1 MTDLFDDLKNGLAGR
16 YELDR
21 QIGEGGMAMVYL
33 ATDLKHDRQVAVKV
47 LRPEVGAVVG
57 ADRFLREI
65 RVTAQ
70 LQHPHI
76 LPLFDS
82 GAIGS
87 YLYYVMPLVQG
98 GSLRGRLEREGPLPV
113 DETVNMIRALA
124 SALDY
129 AHRHGVLHRDIKPE
143 NILLHDGQPMLADF
157 GIALAVASA
166 GGPQRLTGTGISMGT
181 PSYMS
186 PEQVSGD
193 RHLDAR
199 SDIYALACV
208 AYELLSGDPPFV
220 GPTAQAVLAAVLT
233 STPTPLNER
242 RPTAPLSLVA
252 AVHRGLQRLPADRF
266 ATAAE
271 FGTALTTGPQTI
283 IAIAPPPGPLMRGRW
298 PVAVAAVVGL
308 VLGIGATLL
317 LRPTPRMP
325 AARWTIPL
333 PVAVALEGPGV
344 SAGQPGVA
352 LSPRGGRLAFIAAR
366 GGATVLAAKMLDG
379 DSVVTYPG
387 TEGAAYPF
395 FSPDG
400 RWIAF
405 LAGGLLRKVPASG
418 GSPTTLTTADRVT
431 GALWPATDR
440 IFLLDNG
447 GFDLRRLS
455 GSGATVDST
464 LHLSTQFGTPGILPG
479 GDWAAGELSS
489 GQLAL
494 LSLKD
499 GSELAVTRRGVLP
512 FDSVSQ
518 ADLLFGES
526 PQYLRS
532 GHLLYGTGDGVLA
545 AMPFDGSARRVL
557 GEPAPIVNGMRME
570 GGYGCAE
577 FAVADDGTLIYVP
590 GRNQLYV
597 NIAFVAANGRFDT
610 LPVPRG
616 PYTQTRISPDGTRL
630 AVQMR
635 NPIGGWQVMVFDMSS
650 GVRQIVPVAG
660 NYRAFPSSWLSNRD
674 LMIGIW
680 DPVQFLNY
688 GLRLQSLETGKWSD
702 IRLHGASYL
711 TPAPDGKSFVFS
723 DWRSGDMFLRAL
735 SEQDT
740 VRTPVPAKGFAAS
753 FSPDGRWLA
762 WGAIDGSVAASPVPP
777 TGAVYP
783 VAERGQFPLWTP
795 KGDAVVYRDGNRY
808 YRSPITTAGGFRA
821 GRAEVLAEGPFMGS
835 FAWTNAISPAG
846 RLLVLLSSP
855 ERESAFLG
863 AITSFPDIVSRMTTT
878 KIR

>member
-1 MTDLFDDLKNGLAGR
+1 VTDLFADLKNGLAGR
-16 YELDR
+16 YELDG

-33 ATDLKHDRQVAVKV
+33 ATDQKHDRQVAVKV

-98 GSLRGRLEREGPLPV
+98 GSLRNRLEREGPLPV
-113 DETVNMIRALA
+113 EETVSMIRALA

-166 GGPQRLTGTGISMGT
+166 GGPRRLTGTGISMGT

-208 AYELLSGDPPFV
+208 AYELLTGDPPFV

-233 STPTPLNER
+233 GTPTPLNER

-271 FGTALTTGPQTI
+271 FGTALTTGAQTI
-283 IAIAPPPGPLMRGRW
+283 IAMTAPRPALLRVRW
-298 PVAVAAVVGL
+298 PVAAGVAAGL
-308 VLGIGATLL
+308 LLGVTASVL
-317 LRPTPRMP
+317 LRPLTRMP
-325 AARWTIPL
+325 AGRWTIPL
-333 PVAVALEGPGV
+333 PLPAALEGPGV
-344 SAGQPGVA
+344 SAGQVGIA
-352 LSPRGGRLAFIAAR
+352 LAPKGGRLAYIASR
-366 GGATVLAAKMLDG
+366 GNTTVLATKTLDG
-379 DSVVTYPG
+379 DSVTTFPG

-400 RWIAF
+400 QWIGF
-405 LAGGLLRKVPASG
+405 IAGGVLRKVPAAG
-418 GSPTTLTTADRVT
+418 GSSITLTTADRVT
-431 GALWPATDR
+431 GALWPAPDR
-440 IFLLDNG
+440 IVLIENG
-447 GFDLRRLS
+447 GFDLHRLTA
-455 GSGATVDST
+455 SGAIADST
-464 LHLSTQFGTPGILPG
+464 LHLTTQFGAPGLLPG
-479 GDWAAGELSS
+479 GSWAAGELSS

-494 LSLKD
+494 LSLSS
-499 GSELAVTRRGVLP
+499 GTEFAVTRRGVLP
-512 FDSVSQ
+512 MDSVGQ
-518 ADLLFGES
+518 ADLLFGSS
-526 PQYLRS
+526 PQYLSS
-532 GHLLYGTGDGVLA
+532 GHLVYGTGDGVLA

-557 GEPAPIVNGMRME
+557 GESVPIVTGMRME

-577 FAVADDGTLIYVP
+577 FAVSDDGTLVYVP

-597 NIAFVAANGRFDT
+597 NIAFVGPNGRFDT

-616 PYTQTRISPDGTRL
+616 PYTQTRISPDGNRL

-635 NPIGGWQVMVFDMSS
+635 NPVGGWQVLIFDLSN
-650 GVRQIVPVAG
+650 GVRQTVPVAG
-660 NYRAFPSSWLSNRD
+660 NYRAFPSSWMSNRD

-740 VRTPVPAKGFAAS
+740 ARTPVPAKGFAAS
-753 FSPDGRWLA
+753 FSPDGRWLV
-762 WGAIDGSVAASPVPP
+762 WGAIDGSIAASPVPP

-795 KGDAVVYRDGNRY
+795 HGDAVVYRDGTRY
-808 YRSPITTAGGFRA
+808 YRSPITTVGGFRA
-821 GRAEVLAEGPFMGS
+821 GRAEVMAEGPFMGS
-835 FAWTNAISPAG
+835 FAWTDAISPTG

-855 ERESAFLG
+855 EHETRTLG
-863 AITSFPDIVSRMTTT
+863 AITSFPEIVRRNTPSRTP
-878 KIR
+878 

>member
-1 MTDLFDDLKNGLAGR
+1 MDSPLQAIKNGLAGR
-16 YELDR
+16 YEVDR
-21 QIGEGGMAMVYL
+21 QIGEGGMAMVFL

-47 LRPEVGAVVG
+47 LRPEVSAVVG

-82 GAIGS
+82 GASDG

-98 GSLRGRLEREGPLPV
+98 GSLRNRLEREGPLPV
-113 DETVNMIRALA
+113 EETVSMVRALA
-124 SALDY
+124 GALDY
-129 AHRHGVLHRDIKPE
+129 AHRHGVLHRDLKPE

-157 GIALAVASA
+157 GIALAVAGA

-208 AYELLSGDPPFV
+208 AYELLTGEPPFV

-233 STPTPLNER
+233 GAPPPLEER
-242 RPTAPLSLVA
+242 RATAPPALVA
-252 AVHRGLQRLPADRF
+252 AIHRGLQRLPADRF

-271 FGTALTTGPQTI
+271 FAAALTTGPQTV
-283 IAIAPPPGPLMRGRW
+283 IALAPRRASRLKWLVPVAAGAGLLAGIGLALLIAPSARAPVGRW
-298 PVAVAAVVGL
+298 N
-308 VLGIGATLL
+308 
-317 LRPTPRMP
+317 
-325 AARWTIPL
+325 IPL
-333 PVAVALEGPGV
+333 PLPVPLALEGSGV
-344 SAGQPGVA
+344 SAGQVGIA
-352 LSPRGGRLAFIAAR
+352 LAPVGARLAYVAAR
-366 GGATVLAAKMLDG
+366 GSTTVLAAKALDG
-379 DSVVTYPG
+379 DSVVTFAG

-400 RWIAF
+400 EWIAF
-405 LAGGLLRKVPASG
+405 IAGGLLRKVSAAG
-418 GSPTTLTTADRVT
+418 GNPITLGTVDRVT
-431 GALWPATDR
+431 GAAWPTPDR
-440 IFLLDNG
+440 ILLIENG
-447 GFDLRRLS
+447 GFNLRTLS
-455 GSGATVDST
+455 ASGATADST
-464 LHLSTQFGTPGILPG
+464 IHLTTQFGTPDVLPG
-479 GDWAAGELSS
+479 GKWAVGELSS

-494 LSLKD
+494 LSISD
-499 GSELAVTRRGVLP
+499 GTEFAITRRGVLP
-512 FDSVSQ
+512 MDSVGQ
-518 ADLLFGES
+518 ADLLFGAS
-526 PQYLRS
+526 PRYLPS
-532 GHLLYGTGDGVLA
+532 GFLVYGTGDGVLA
-545 AMPFDGSARRVL
+545 AMPFDASSRRVK
-557 GEPAPIVNGMRME
+557 GESVPIVTGVRME
-570 GGYGCAE
+570 GGFGCTE
-577 FAVADDGTLIYVP
+577 FAVSDDGTLVYVP
-590 GRNQLYV
+590 GGNQLYV
-597 NIAFVAANGRFDT
+597 HIAFAGPNGRFDT
-610 LPVPRG
+610 IPVPRG
-616 PYTQTRISPDGTRL
+616 PYTQTRISPDGTKL

-635 NPIGGWQVMVFDMSS
+635 NPVGGWQVMIFDMSN
-650 GVRQIVPVAG
+650 GVRQTVPVAG

-702 IRLHGASYL
+702 LRLRGASYL

-723 DWRSGDMFLRAL
+723 DWRSGNLFLQSL
-735 SEQDT
+735 SDQDT
-740 VRTPVPAKGFAAS
+740 ARTPIPAKGFAAS
-753 FSPDGRWLA
+753 FSPDGRWLV

-795 KGDAVVYRDGNRY
+795 RGDAVIYRDGSRF
-808 YRSPITTAGGFRA
+808 YRSPISTVGGFRA
-821 GRAEVLAEGPFMGS
+821 GRAEVLTEGPFLGS
-835 FAWTNAISPAG
+835 FAWTDAISPSG

-855 ERESAFLG
+855 ERETRTLG
-863 AITSFPDIVSRMTTT
+863 AITGFPEIVRRNTPSKTP
-878 KIR
+878 

>member
-1 MTDLFDDLKNGLAGR
+1 METIFDELKAGLAGR

-21 QIGEGGMAMVYL
+21 QIGEGGMALVFL
-33 ATDLKHDRQVAVKV
+33 ATDLKHDRQVAVKI
-47 LRPEVGAVVG
+47 LRTEVSAVVG

-82 GAIGS
+82 GAIGKL
-87 YLYYVMPLVQG
+87 LYYVMPLVEG
-98 GSLRGRLEREGPLPV
+98 GSLRHRLEREGPLPIE
-113 DETVNMIRALA
+113 ETVSLIRALA
-124 SALDY
+124 SALDH

-208 AYELLSGDPPFV
+208 AYELLTGDPPFV

-233 STPTPLNER
+233 GAPPPLDER
-242 RPTAPLSLVA
+242 RATAPPALVA
-252 AVHRGLQRLPADRF
+252 AIHRGLQRLPADRF

-271 FGTALTTGPQTI
+271 FASALTTGPQAI
-283 IAIAPPPGPLMRGRW
+283 IALPPRRASRIKW
-298 PVAVAAVVGL
+298 PVPVAAAAG
-308 VLGIGATLL
+308 VLAGIGLALL
-317 LRPTPRMP
+317 LAPSAHPP
-325 AARWTIPL
+325 VGRWTIPL
-333 PVAVALEGPGV
+333 HVPVALEGPGV
-344 SAGQPGVA
+344 SAGQAGIA
-352 LSPRGGRLAFIAAR
+352 LAPRGGRLAYIAER
-366 GGATVLAAKMLDG
+366 GSTTVLAAKTLAG
-379 DSVVTYPG
+379 DSVVTFAG

-400 RWIAF
+400 EWIAF
-405 LAGGLLRKVPASG
+405 IAGGLLRKIPAAG
-418 GSPTTLTTADRVT
+418 GNPITLGTVDRVT
-431 GALWPATDR
+431 GTAWFAPDR
-440 IFLLDNG
+440 ILLIESG
-447 GFDLRRLS
+447 GFNLRTLS
-455 GSGATVDST
+455 ASGATADST
-464 LHLSTQFGTPGILPG
+464 IHLTTQFGTPDVLPG
-479 GDWAAGELSS
+479 GRWAVGELSS

-494 LSLKD
+494 LSLSD
-499 GSELAVTRRGVLP
+499 GAEFAITRRGVLP
-512 FDSVSQ
+512 MDSVGQ
-518 ADLLFGES
+518 ADLLFGAS
-526 PQYLRS
+526 PRYLPS
-532 GHLLYGTGDGVLA
+532 GYLLYGTGDGVLA
-545 AMPFDGSARRVL
+545 AMPFDASSRRVK
-557 GEPAPIVNGMRME
+557 GESVPIVTGVRME

-577 FAVADDGTLIYVP
+577 FAVSDDGTLVYVP

-597 NIAFVAANGRFDT
+597 HIAFAGPNGHFDT
-610 LPVPRG
+610 IPVPRG
-616 PYTQTRISPDGTRL
+616 PYTQTRISPDGTKL

-635 NPIGGWQVMVFDMSS
+635 NPVGGWQVMIFDMSN
-650 GVRQIVPVAG
+650 GVRQTVPVAG
-660 NYRAFPSSWLSNRD
+660 NYRAFPSSWMSNRD

-688 GLRLQSLETGKWSD
+688 GVRLQSLETGKWSD
-702 IRLHGASYL
+702 IRLNGASYL
-711 TPAPDGKSFVFS
+711 TPAPDGKTFVFS
-723 DWRSGDMFLRAL
+723 DWRSGDLFLRAL

-740 VRTPVPAKGFAAS
+740 VRTPIPAKGFAAS
-753 FSPDGRWLA
+753 FSPDGRWLV

-777 TGAVYP
+777 TGAIYP

-795 KGDAVVYRDGNRY
+795 RGDAVVYRDGSRY
-808 YRSPITTAGGFRA
+808 YRSPITTIGGFRA
-821 GRAEVLAEGPFMGS
+821 GRADVLAEGPFLGS
-835 FAWTNAISPAG
+835 FAWTDAISPSG

-855 ERESAFLG
+855 ERETRTLG
-863 AITSFPDIVSRMTTT
+863 AITAFPEIVRRNTPSKTP
-878 KIR
+878 